1 MEKILLPTDGSKH
14 SLKAAEYARKLLKK
28 SPQSSLTILHVNDI
42 PAELMA
48 HGYLM
53 EVTIDPQV
61 IKVLM
66 EERNEGLL
74 KETEAIFEGGNFKVD
89 TLLQIGNPVEVICDL
104 VAKEGYDLVIIGSR
118 GMGEIKGLLLGSV
131 SDRVSHLAKCPVLI
145 IK

>member
-1 MEKILLPTDGSKH
+1 MDKILLPTDGSKH
-14 SLKAAEYARKLLKK
+14 SLKAAFYARKFLERN
-28 SPQSSLTILHVNDI
+28 PQSTLTILHVNDI

-66 EERNEGLL
+66 EEKHESLL
-74 KETEAIFEGGNFKVD
+74 QDTKAVFEGGDFKID
-89 TLLQIGNPVEVICDL
+89 TLLQMGNPVEVICEL

-118 GMGEIKGLLLGSV
+118 GMGELKGLLLGSV